1 MQKNKGLI
9 FDRFFICSYI
19 AEVTG
24 RLSWIKDE
32 FWSMISFSLRAFLP
46 IFRKQFLYFFLF
58 DGLLNNVYNILQN
71 MSRNIF
77 FRRKQKTERVSVRI
91 QSECGKIRT
100 RKNSVFGQFSRCE
113 TMVKPTFFSN
123 FAKTSKG
130 PHFTIQV
137 CRILEF
143 CDIVEFWNTFEN
155 SFLNR

>member
-9 FDRFFICSYI
+9 FDCFFICSYI

-58 DGLLNNVYNILQN
+58 DGLLNSVYNILQN

-77 FRRKQKTERVSVRI
+77 FRRKQKTERVSLRI

-100 RKNSVFGQFSRCE
+100 RKNSVFGHFSGSVTYLRGE
-113 TMVKPTFFSN
+113 SF
-123 FAKTSKG
+123 
-130 PHFTIQV
+130 
-137 CRILEF
+137 CRKKL
-143 CDIVEFWNTFEN
+143 
-155 SFLNR
+155 FLFH